1 MIVMCMIIVDYQ
13 LWVVIR
19 LDFWL
24 IGALAVHMTN
34 DQSCVSFIA
43 TDPGECV

>member
-1 MIVMCMIIVDYQ
+1 MCMIIVDLQ
-13 LWVVIR
+13 LWVVSQ

-24 IGALAVHMTN
+24 IGALAVYMTN
-34 DQSCVSFIA
+34 DHSVSFIA